1 MKKYENLKPTKK
13 EITTLLKSARDRIKS
28 AKILLKEDQYRDAI
42 SRSYYAFL
50 DAAKALLLTKRKTAK
65 THEGVLILLGLE
77 FGKNK
82 EISSEFFGLYK
93 KVKRAREEADY
104 EFLRKFSKAETE
116 EAIEMA
122 EKFVSFIEEKI
133 YNEKL

>member
-1 MKKYENLKPTKK
+1 MKNYENLNPTKK
-13 EITTLLKSARDRIKS
+13 EITTFLKSARDRIKS

-104 EFLRKFSKAETE
+104 EFLRKFSKTETE
-116 EAIEMA
+116 EAIKMA
-122 EKFVSFIEEKI
+122 ERFVGFIEKKI
-133 YNEKL
+133 KAF